1 MSYISIDEA
10 QNLKDT
16 IVKYMREE
24 RYNKVVFY
32 LDLLL
37 DTSNDYSS
45 EAAWD
50 VYSFVERFCGYISQ
64 TKKYVGHT
72 SELIEIIEK
81 FCDNDHYDF
90 RSQHTMLLAIV
101 GTMHKNFKNDDKSKK
116 YFNQAIECIDREIK
130 RNKTYPVP
138 YYTKIRILGLLGG
151 KWDEICELVEKLK
164 MVCEIEGDYTYYNWG
179 KEYTENKYARYN
191 LSSSMP

>member
-50 VYSFVERFCGYISQ
+50 VYSFVERFCGYISH

-72 SELIEIIEK
+72 NELI
-81 FCDNDHYDF
+81 
-90 RSQHTMLLAIV
+90 
-101 GTMHKNFKNDDKSKK
+101 
-116 YFNQAIECIDREIK
+116 
-130 RNKTYPVP
+130 
-138 YYTKIRILGLLGG
+138 
-151 KWDEICELVEKLK
+151 
-164 MVCEIEGDYTYYNWG
+164 
-179 KEYTENKYARYN
+179 
-191 LSSSMP
+191 